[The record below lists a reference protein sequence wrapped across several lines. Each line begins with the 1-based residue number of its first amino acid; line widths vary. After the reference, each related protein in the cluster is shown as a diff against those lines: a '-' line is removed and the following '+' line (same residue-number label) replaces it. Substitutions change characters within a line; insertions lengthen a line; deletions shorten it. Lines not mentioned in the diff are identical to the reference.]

1 MWAPDLPRLHGA
13 SAVGH
18 QCPEC
23 VRTGSRETRQLAL
36 PYGGQRVANPLIDSA
51 VLIGINVA
59 VWVVIMATGGNNS
72 PLLHWLPLLPETS
85 RATDAS
91 GQMTLVQGVNNG
103 AVWQVF
109 TWAGTGLGAYHGY
122 KRNNS
127 IGWGIGWG
135 LLGGMFPLFTLPVAF
150 AQGFG
155 KRAGK
160 K

>member
-1 MWAPDLPRLHGA
+1 MLCRMSLERASSETAISPRAQLLASRLEARHARDLAHVDAETQVKSLAKVGA
-13 SAVGH
+13 TSTTTTTN
-18 QCPEC
+18 PS
-23 VRTGSRETRQLAL
+23 TGEST
-36 PYGGQRVANPLIDSA
+36 
-51 VLIGINVA
+51 
-59 VWVVIMATGGNNS
+59 
-72 PLLHWLPLLPETS
+72 
-85 RATDAS
+85 
-91 GQMTLVQGVNNG
+91 TLVNRDLLWELMTTNVFRLSD

>member
-1 MWAPDLPRLHGA
+1 MLCRMSLDRVSSETAISPRAQLLASRLEARHASRLAQVDVESHVKSLAKVGA
-13 SAVGH
+13 TSTTTTTN
-18 QCPEC
+18 PS
-23 VRTGSRETRQLAL
+23 TGESTTMTT
-36 PYGGQRVANPLIDSA
+36 
-51 VLIGINVA
+51 NVF
-59 VWVVIMATGGNNS
+59 GLS
-72 PLLHWLPLLPETS
+72 
-85 RATDAS
+85 D
-91 GQMTLVQGVNNG
+91 

-155 KRAGK
+155 KRAK